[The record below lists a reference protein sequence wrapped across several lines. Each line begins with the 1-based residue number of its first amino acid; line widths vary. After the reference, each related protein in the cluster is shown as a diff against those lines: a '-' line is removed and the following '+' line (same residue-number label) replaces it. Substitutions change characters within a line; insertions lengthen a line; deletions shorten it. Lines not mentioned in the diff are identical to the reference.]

1 MKKWK
6 CTVCGYI
13 HTGDEPPEKCPVCGA
28 DKSKFIEITEE
39 ETKGSPS
46 KAAETPNSGVKKSV
60 DAAPETKTST
70 AGPTFIEVMQRQ
82 MIKHHV
88 HPVSVHIPNGVIPM
102 VVLFAFLSVI
112 FQFANLATAA
122 FYSLVF
128 VLLTMPLVLYS
139 GYNEWQRKYRANLN
153 SVFIIKI
160 ISALIVSAATL
171 ILVLWHLLDPDIAS
185 TSSSHRFGYLFIH
198 LIMLG
203 AAFVAGFIGGKLVF
217 KD

>member
-39 ETKGSPS
+39 EAK
-46 KAAETPNSGVKKSV
+46 ETPPTATKPLKSDPQKTV
-60 DAAPETKTST
+60 PESKDSAST
-70 AGPTFIEVMQRQ
+70 AKSTFIESAQQQ

-102 VVLFAFLSVI
+102 AVLFVFLSVV

-153 SVFIIKI
+153 SLFIIKI

-185 TSSSHRFGYLFIH
+185 TPSSHRFGYLFIH